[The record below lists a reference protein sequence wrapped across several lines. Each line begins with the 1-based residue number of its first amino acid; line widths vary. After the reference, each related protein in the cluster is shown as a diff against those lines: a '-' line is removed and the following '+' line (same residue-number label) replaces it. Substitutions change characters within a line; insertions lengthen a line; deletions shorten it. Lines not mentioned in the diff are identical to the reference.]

1 MINGKK
7 NERCKRTSVHLPFLL
22 PQLSVY
28 GTYSIT
34 ALALSQN
41 STLPTGSGNNK
52 KNIRQYFTSE
62 QM

>member
-1 MINGKK
+1 MIYGEK

-28 GTYSIT
+28 SMYSII

-41 STLPTGSGNNK
+41 NTLPTGSGNNK